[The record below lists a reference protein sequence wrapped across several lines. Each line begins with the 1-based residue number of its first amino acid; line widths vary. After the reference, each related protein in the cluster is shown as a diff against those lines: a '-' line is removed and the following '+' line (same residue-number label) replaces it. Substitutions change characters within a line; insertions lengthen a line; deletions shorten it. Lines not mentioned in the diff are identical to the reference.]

1 MQDSDIFVWDSQFET
16 GLPELDRQHKHL
28 VDLVNSLAGMLSTET
43 WPIEGTLLS
52 IFDELA
58 DYITFHFSYEEMLMS
73 TISASKSE
81 KAHKQAHEDFKRRL
95 EESRCEVE
103 TAPFETTGTLL
114 TFLSRWLMFHIVGT
128 DRRLAKKILAIK
140 SGASEE
146 EAELKANEAIMNSG
160 EILLSAM
167 NRLYDRLAA
176 RTNELLDTKRRLRR
190 EIDSHRLTEFELR
203 KLSSAV
209 EHSPVSIIIT
219 DSQGTFEYVNP
230 KFTELTGYGF
240 QELHGK
246 TPQMLKSGET
256 PDIEYEK
263 LWTTISSGKEW
274 HGEFHNRKKNGDL
287 YWDHASISP
296 IKDAAGNIT
305 HYVAIQENI
314 TERKLAED
322 QFQQQKQ
329 LSDDI
334 INSLPGIFYMLNE
347 HGRFVRVNPKF
358 SEVTG
363 YSMGEILAMTALDFF
378 EKEEKQLIG
387 DKMREVFENG
397 ESWVEASLVV
407 KDGRKIP
414 YYFNGHR
421 ISFTSK
427 SYLVGLGTDIS
438 ERKELEME
446 LVRQATT
453 DMLTG
458 LPNRRNFLELAS
470 QEIARSRRYG
480 KLLSVL
486 MIDLDEFKS
495 INDNYG
501 HQTGDSVLVKFA
513 EICRKTMRAID
524 VTGRL
529 GGEEFAI
536 LLPETEEKEALDA
549 AERLRLNV
557 AGEKVDGEGGK
568 TVHFTISVG
577 LATLAPENDDI
588 DVLLS
593 AADKALYEA
602 KRSGRNRVDCFRP

>member
-1 MQDSDIFVWDSQFET
+1 MQGSDIFVWDSQFET
-16 GLPELDRQHKHL
+16 GLPELDRQHRHL
-28 VDLVNSLAGMLSTET
+28 VDLVNSLAKMLSTET
-43 WPIEGTLLS
+43 GPIEDALLS

-58 DYITFHFSYEEMLMS
+58 DYVTFHFGYEEMLMS
-73 TISASKSE
+73 TVAASASD
-81 KAHKQAHEDFKRRL
+81 KAHKQAHEDFKARL
-95 EESRCEVE
+95 EESRHEVA
-103 TAPFETTGTLL
+103 TAPFEVTGHLL
-114 TFLSRWLMFHIVGT
+114 TFLSRWLMFHIIGT
-128 DRRLAKKILAIK
+128 DRRLAKKILAVK
-140 SGASEE
+140 SGASDK
-146 EAELKANEAIMNSG
+146 EAELKADEAMVNSG

-167 NRLYDRLAA
+167 NRLYDSLAA
-176 RTNELLDTKRRLRR
+176 RTNELLEAKRRLRS

-219 DSQGTFEYVNP
+219 DNQGLFEYVNP

-240 QELHGK
+240 HELDGK
-246 TPQMLKSGET
+246 TPRVLKSGET

-263 LWTTISSGKEW
+263 LWKFISSGNEW
-274 HGEFHNRKKNGDL
+274 HGEFHNKKKSGEF

-296 IKDAAGNIT
+296 IRNAAGNIT

-314 TERKLAED
+314 TERKLAEE
-322 QFQQQKQ
+322 QFLQQKQ

-347 HGRFVRVNPKF
+347 HDRFVRVNPKF
-358 SEVTG
+358 AEVTG
-363 YSMGEILAMTALDFF
+363 YSMGDILAMSALDFF
-378 EKEEKQLIG
+378 ETEAKQLIA
-387 DKMREVFENG
+387 DTLREVFEKG
-397 ESWVEASLVV
+397 ESWVEADLVV

-427 SYLVGLGTDIS
+427 SYIVGLGTDIS
-438 ERKELEME
+438 ERKKLEME

-470 QEIARSRRYG
+470 QEIMRSRRYR
-480 KLLSVL
+480 KQLSVL

-495 INDNYG
+495 INDSYG
-501 HQTGDSVLVKFA
+501 HQTGDAVLVKFA
-513 EICRKTMRAID
+513 KICGKSMRTID
-524 VTGRL
+524 ITGRL

-536 LLPETEEKEALDA
+536 LLPETEETEALDA
-549 AERLRLNV
+549 AERLRCNV
-557 AGEKVDGEGGK
+557 AEEAVNGEDGK
-568 TVHFTISVG
+568 TVHFTISIG
-577 LATLAPENDDI
+577 LATLPPTSDDI

-602 KRSGRNRVDCFRP
+602 KRSGRNRVVCFRP

>member
-1 MQDSDIFVWDSQFET
+1 MQGSDIFVWDSQFET
-16 GLPELDRQHKHL
+16 GLPELDRQHRHL
-28 VDLVNSLAGMLSTET
+28 VDLVNSLARMLATET
-43 WPIEGTLLS
+43 DSIESPLLS
-52 IFDELA
+52 VFDELA
-58 DYITFHFSYEEMLMS
+58 DYVTFHFGYEEMLMS
-73 TISASKSE
+73 TVAASKSE
-81 KAHKQAHEDFKRRL
+81 RAHRQAHEDFKARL
-95 EESRCEVE
+95 EEARREAKAAPYEV
-103 TAPFETTGTLL
+103 TGNLL
-114 TFLSRWLMFHIVGT
+114 TFLSRWLMFHIIGT
-128 DRRLAKKILAIK
+128 DRHLAKKLLAVK
-140 SGASEE
+140 SGASEK
-146 EAELKANEAIMNSG
+146 EAELKASDAMVDSG

-167 NRLYDRLAA
+167 NRLYDSLAA
-176 RTNELLDTKRRLRR
+176 RTNELLEAKRRLRW

-219 DSQGTFEYVNP
+219 DSQGMFEYVNP

-240 QELHGK
+240 HELDGK
-246 TPQMLKSGET
+246 TPRVLKSGET

-263 LWTTISSGKEW
+263 LWKTISSGNEW
-274 HGEFHNRKKNGDL
+274 HGEFHNKKKNGEF

-296 IKDAAGNIT
+296 IRNAVGNIT

-314 TERKLAED
+314 TERKLAEE

-347 HGRFVRVNPKF
+347 YGRFVRANPRF
-358 SEVTG
+358 SVVTG
-363 YSMGEILAMTALDFF
+363 YSMGEILAMSALDFF
-378 EKEEKQLIG
+378 EAEEKQLITN
-387 DKMREVFENG
+387 KMREVFEKG
-397 ESWVEASLVV
+397 EAWVEADLVV

-421 ISFTSK
+421 ITFTSK

-438 ERKELEME
+438 ERKLLEME

-458 LPNRRNFLELAS
+458 LPNRRYFLELAS
-470 QEIARSRRYG
+470 QEIARSRRYV

-501 HQTGDSVLVKFA
+501 HQTGDTVLVKFA
-513 EICRKTMRAID
+513 EICRKSMRAID

-549 AERLRLNV
+549 AERLRRSV
-557 AGEKVDGEGGK
+557 AGEKVEGEGGK
-568 TVHFTISVG
+568 TVHFTISIGV
-577 LATLAPENDDI
+577 ATLSPSSDDI

-602 KRSGRNRVDCFRP
+602 KRSGRNRVVCFRP